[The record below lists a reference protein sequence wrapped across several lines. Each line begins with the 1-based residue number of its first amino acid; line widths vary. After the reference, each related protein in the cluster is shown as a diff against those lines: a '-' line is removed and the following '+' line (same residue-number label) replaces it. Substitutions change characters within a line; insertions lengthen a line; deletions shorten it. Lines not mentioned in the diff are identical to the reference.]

1 MPNTNNCNLILIPF
15 IVKASN
21 IYELEVT
28 RSRVIIDQ
36 TIFNSS
42 KQCSQPFGRVTG
54 CNEVVNRYVSV
65 GAILLTTTNV
75 SLPET
80 YEILKRHLYCN
91 PPSEISSIY
100 TTLASN
106 LKALR
111 YLSPPPPIQYHDEE
125 LVLSD
130 CLETTSVEHPEYN
143 LTDLSME
150 RYVIRTYSDIFYI
163 YFPAKKVH
171 GYITRT
177 PIPYHYTLFPVEN
190 RYIYDPLVI
199 EVGPP
204 DTPEEEFPY
213 TLPDSRTFR
222 SYHMP
227 PGVPAREHIRHLLR
241 SAVLAWDIENPTIPF
256 LHTPVF
262 YKDLSN
268 IGEILWP
275 DRFIKFQEPVVG
287 TPGKKESLTKF
298 QLDLMRR
305 HIRRKKTDTEK
316 LEKYLFEGTS
326 FKYD

>member
-15 IVKASN
+15 IAKASN
-21 IYELEVT
+21 INELECT

-36 TIFNSS
+36 TIFNTS
-42 KQCSQPFGRVTG
+42 KQCSRPFGRVIG
-54 CNEVVNRYVSV
+54 HNEVVNRYVSV

-80 YEILKRHLYCN
+80 HDILKRYLFCTT
-91 PPSEISSIY
+91 SEISSIY
-100 TTLASN
+100 TTLANN
-106 LKALR
+106 LGALR

-130 CLETTSVEHPEYN
+130 CLETTSIEHPEYN
-143 LTDLSME
+143 FTDLSIHY
-150 RYVIRTYSDIFYI
+150 RIYSYSDVFYI
-163 YFPAKKVH
+163 YFPSKKVH

-190 RYIYDPLVI
+190 RHTYDPLVI

-222 SYHMP
+222 SYYML
-227 PGVPAREHIRHLLR
+227 PGTPTRINTIRLLH
-241 SAVLAWDIENPTIPF
+241 SAVYDWDMRNPIITI
-256 LHTPVF
+256 LHTLAF

-275 DRFIKFQEPVVG
+275 GGFIKFQEPVVG

-305 HIRRKKTDTEK
+305 YIKRKKTNTEK